1 MLFRIK
7 KSRNNSN
14 FIKSMTILREMSYNV
29 V

>member
-14 FIKSMTILREMSYNV
+14 FIKWMTILREMSYNV